1 MIVHTVEVRPK
12 TPPATEAE
20 PGTRADADADATAA
34 EMRHNKSNSTDG
46 AGETGFYIHFDFT
59 QIGLWWE
66 RIRSAK

>member
-12 TPPATEAE
+12 TSPATQAE

-34 EMRHNKSNSTDG
+34 EMRHNKSNSTDA

-59 QIGLWWE
+59 QIGLWWK
-66 RIRSAK
+66 RIR